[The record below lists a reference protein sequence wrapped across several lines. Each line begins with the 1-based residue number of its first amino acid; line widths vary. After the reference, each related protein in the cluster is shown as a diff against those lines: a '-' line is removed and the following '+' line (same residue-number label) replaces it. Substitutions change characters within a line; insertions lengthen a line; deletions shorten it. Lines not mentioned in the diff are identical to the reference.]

1 MRFKL
6 FLGIVLVMLLVLFAP
21 RGMVSAQDGDN
32 LCPQL
37 IDDVI
42 SELGTNCANLLSG
55 QVCYGYEIVE
65 AMPIPGVTIPDGA
78 FDAPGERLPVTDV
91 ARIDTSPLDLEAD
104 PPTWG
109 FAIVK
114 TDAFIGMNEET
125 GEPETAELVFI
136 VPGGVELE
144 AVNAPEYDED
154 GNLLIGEVDGQI
166 YLGPMQEIFV
176 RNLFEDPVCDGSIP
190 PFLFVQ
196 SETNEEID
204 LIVNGTTIRLEGT
217 IVIEVLTDGV
227 ADRDGEVDG
236 VLLGDTLRVTTLFGL
251 ATLNPDTANEII
263 LPPGYFSEI
272 CLDDPQDVGL
282 DQQENDQPVGALCT
296 WNDPAPLSQIDL
308 DRLEAL
314 ELLPNNLIDPVD
326 VPVRVVPSGIGA
338 PPFQFVFTNPA
349 ALALAQE
356 ACTATPPLLPL
367 AICSTLF

>member
-1 MRFKL
+1 MRLKL
-6 FLGIVLVMLLVLFAP
+6 IPGIVLATLLVLFAP
-21 RGMVSAQDGDN
+21 RGVASAQNGDN
-32 LCPQL
+32 LCSQL
-37 IDDVI
+37 IEDVI

-65 AMPIPGVTIPDGA
+65 AMPIPGITFPDGA

-125 GEPETAELVFI
+125 GEPETAELVYI

-166 YLGPMQEIFV
+166 YLGPMQEVYV

-204 LIVNGTTIRLEGT
+204 LIVNEETIRLAGT
-217 IVIEVLTDGV
+217 IVIEILTDGV
-227 ADRDGEVDG
+227 ADGEVDG

-251 ATLNPDTANEII
+251 ATLNPDTDNEIV
-263 LPPGYFSEI
+263 LPPGYFAEI
-272 CLDDPQDVGL
+272 CLDDPLNVGQ
-282 DQQENDQPVGALCT
+282 DQQENDQPVGDCP
-296 WNDPAPLSQIDL
+296 WSDPAPLTQADL
-308 DRLEAL
+308 DRLAAL
-314 ELLPNNLIDPVD
+314 ELLPDNLIDPID
-326 VPVRVVPSGIGA
+326 VPVRVVPSGVGA
-338 PPFQFVFTNPA
+338 PQFQFVFTNPA
-349 ALALAQE
+349 ALVAAQE
-356 ACTATPPLLPL
+356 ACAATPPLLPE
-367 AICSTLF
+367 AICNTLF